1 MPIALSLMTH
11 DSVST
16 LRCAVAASADE
27 AQKTRLRG
35 IIRIKEGASRA
46 SVARDFVVDSDTVTN
61 WIKAYNKIACN
72 AGT

>member
-46 SVARDFVVDSDTVTN
+46 SVARDFVVRLNPVSHRITVD
-61 WIKAYNKIACN
+61 NKIACN